1 MGEGRKEYEA
11 CTGNRDLLLFVPTQ
25 LYILR
30 SRSLSRAA
38 LCSGSG
44 TPTSLPFT
52 RPHWQSLPAG
62 NIFQSFVDFF
72 FSLLQLLGFGKFNVM
87 LNKAPLDLSCHST
100 DVSWEFQPIKITLSR
115 TRYFYSNFRC
125 RLLQQSSLLLHRS
138 LENLVFSRSFGH
150 RDMIWSVL
158 LKKKACQYQKMHW
171 GQLILGQ
178 QK

>member
-1 MGEGRKEYEA
+1 MRPTQGGF
-11 CTGNRDLLLFVPTQ
+11 TLGNRDLLLFVSAQ
-25 LYILR
+25 LYIWR
-30 SRSLSRAA
+30 GRSLSRAA

-52 RPHWQSLPAG
+52 RPLCQSLPAR
-62 NIFQSFVDFF
+62 NIFNKKSVDFL

-125 RLLQQSSLLLHRS
+125 RLLRQTSLLLHRS
-138 LENLVFSRSFGH
+138 LENLVLSRSFCH
-150 RDMIWSVL
+150 HDMICVAQ
-158 LKKKACQYQKMHW
+158 KQACQDQKRFE
-171 GQLILGQ
+171 
-178 QK
+178 